1 MKFFCLSIL
10 LWGICLAN
18 ALAGGVR
25 GHITTSQGEAL
36 PYAGIVVQ
44 GTSTGTLSNAEGYYE
59 LTLPAGTYELVY
71 QYLSFKTLTRRV
83 QVTDNAFVT
92 LDVTLEEQ
100 PLNLDQVQVGK
111 GKEDPAYSV
120 MRRAIAKARFH
131 QLQIRSYTARAY
143 TRSTALPKK
152 IPFLL
157 ERRLKKEGVQE
168 GKVFLNES
176 ITQISYRRPNTYNQ
190 KVLSTR
196 NSLDN
201 STPTPNQYVLASFY
215 SPEVADAVTP
225 LSPKAFAYYKFE
237 YEGFF
242 EDRGE
247 IVNKIKVIPKAYG
260 EGVFR
265 GSLYI
270 IEDRWAIH
278 SFDFQTLY
286 QGLDI
291 RVKQLFSPVQNV
303 WLPINQQ
310 FKIEGGYLGF
320 AGEFKYV
327 VSMNYQKLDVDP
339 NLKEDIII
347 KDHKKEEA
355 KPTTNRKA
363 DLEKMIEQQKEF
375 STKNFRKLIKEYEKE
390 KKQERKAAGQ
400 DVRVVREDSISI
412 DTLANQRDTTY
423 WETLRPV
430 PLTPLET
437 RSYKIQDSIR
447 VVKQEKMDK
456 DSARNDSTTFKISHL
471 LLGHSYKWKGRNT
484 LTYESPL
491 SSLAYNTVEGYVFD
505 ASLEWTKRWGKNYQ
519 FSVKPLGRYSFGR
532 ERISGTLQSRIGNR
546 KWNATV
552 EGGEYIYQFNPNT
565 PISPGLNST
574 TTWFFEQNFMK
585 IFQKQFL
592 KADYTYRYLG
602 DILTLST
609 GLELARRTELGNLE
623 NPRPFIDWKT
633 RAFTPNRPDNAE
645 VATTAFPTHRA
656 LLWNLNLS
664 LRPWQKYAI
673 RNGQKRYWYNS
684 GPTFT
689 VALRRAVPLDAFSPD
704 YTLLEGGLRHNVDTG
719 PRSSLQYAISG
730 GGFLTDK
737 RLYFPDFRHFMGNE
751 FFFQMG
757 DALTQYRML
766 PYYQYSTSARYLQ
779 VHTLWATQRFVL
791 TRLPFVRLAG
801 LKETVQLHYLATPAA
816 NNYAELV
823 YGLDGVLRLFRVE
836 VAGQFLGGNYQ
847 GLGLRIGTT
856 LRLR

>member
-25 GHITTSQGEAL
+25 GHITTRQGEAL

-59 LTLPAGTYELVY
+59 LTLAAGTYELVY
-71 QYLSFKTLTRRV
+71 QYLSFKTVTRRV
-83 QVTDNAFVT
+83 TVAADAFTT
-92 LDVTLEEQ
+92 LDIVLEEQ

-176 ITQISYRRPNTYNQ
+176 ITQITYRRPNTYNQ

-278 SFDFQTLY
+278 SFDLQTLY

-310 FKIEGGYLGF
+310 FQIEGGYLGF

-339 NLKEDIII
+339 NLKEDIVIN
-347 KDHKKEEA
+347 DHKKEET
-355 KPTTNRKA
+355 KSTTSRKA

-390 KKQERKAAGQ
+390 KKQERKEAGQ
-400 DVRVVREDSISI
+400 DVRVVRQDSISI
-412 DTLANQRDTTY
+412 DSLANQRDTTY

-437 RSYKIQDSIR
+437 KSYRIQDSIR

-471 LLGHSYKWKGRNT
+471 LLGHTYKWKERNS

-505 ASLEWTKRWGKNYQ
+505 AALEWTKRWGNNYQ

-532 ERISGTLQSRIGNR
+532 ERVSGTLLSRIGNR
-546 KWNATV
+546 KWSATV
-552 EGGEYIYQFNPNT
+552 EGGEYIYQFNPNN

-602 DILTLST
+602 DILTLSS

-623 NPRPFIDWKT
+623 NPRSFIDWKT

-645 VATTAFPTHRA
+645 AATTAFPTHEA
-656 LLWNLNLS
+656 LLWNLSLN

-673 RNGQKRYWYNS
+673 RNGQKRYWYNN

-689 VALRRAVPLDAFSPD
+689 AALRRAIPLNELSPD
-704 YTLLEGGLRHNVDTG
+704 YTLLELGLRHNVDTG
-719 PRSSLQYAISG
+719 PRSALQYAISG
-730 GGFLTDK
+730 GSFLTDK

-757 DALTQYRML
+757 DALTQFRML
-766 PYYQYSTSARYLQ
+766 PYYEYSTRSRYFQ

-801 LKETVQLHYLATPAA
+801 LKETVQVHFLATPAV
-816 NNYAELV
+816 NSYTELV

-836 VAGQFLGGNYQ
+836 VAGQFLGGTYQ
-847 GLGLRIGTT
+847 GLGLRVGTT